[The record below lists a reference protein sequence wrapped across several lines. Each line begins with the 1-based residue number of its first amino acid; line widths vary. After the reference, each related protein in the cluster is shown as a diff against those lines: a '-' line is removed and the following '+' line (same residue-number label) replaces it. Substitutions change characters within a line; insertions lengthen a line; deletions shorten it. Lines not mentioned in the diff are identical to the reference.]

1 MTWYPS
7 TIPLTNTPIDRPII
21 SSRIANPQ
29 SSVDERNKRKPDVTK
44 KTRRKA
50 RLMLIASLRRSNVY
64 SPDSANVDR
73 KRPNRR
79 KQRRPGASA
88 KSRSDA
94 NESKSKPRYLRL
106 LIHFQSLRRR
116 NPYDLMPGHGIS
128 NPTRRCAEHEGVWW

>member
-1 MTWYPS
+1 
-7 TIPLTNTPIDRPII
+7 
-21 SSRIANPQ
+21 
-29 SSVDERNKRKPDVTK
+29 
-44 KTRRKA
+44 
-50 RLMLIASLRRSNVY
+50 MLIASLRRSNVY

-106 LIHFQSLRRR
+106 LIRFWSLRRR
-116 NPYDLMPGHGIS
+116 NPYDLMSRYDIS
-128 NPTRRCAEHEGVWW
+128 NLTRRYAEYEGV